1 MSFPRVELHGT
12 RGRTPRVALPGR
24 GSETRPVTFRARLHT
39 RLWAAGVRHS
49 HVLVLRCPLGPA
61 PARETGGELRDFG
74 RDAAGVGAL
83 NDALVR
89 GLSPVAIAN
98 RLERGLHFCALFEE
112 ARAVATTWVIPRGER
127 FLEELGLGFA
137 LPDDGLWVRDVFVPP
152 PERGRGR
159 FASLL
164 DAVRR
169 HWPERTALWSDVRH
183 GNTRSLRAHRGYGFE
198 VAGRYEAVHLFSR
211 VLVRLR
217 GSAGLPLASDWSGG
231 RRVAL
236 TGERYRLFAR
246 ARRA

>member
-1 MSFPRVELHGT
+1 MTL
-12 RGRTPRVALPGR
+12 
-24 GSETRPVTFRARLHT
+24 RARLHAG
-39 RLWAAGVRHS
+39 LWAAGLRHS

-61 PARETGGELRDFG
+61 PPGEAGRELRDFG
-74 RDAAGVGAL
+74 RDEAGVRAL

-98 RLERGLHFCALFEE
+98 RLERGLHFCALSEE
-112 ARAVATTWVIPRGER
+112 GRPLATTWIIPRGER

-137 LPDDGLWVRDVFVPP
+137 LPEDGLWLRDVFVPP
-152 PERGRGR
+152 AERGRGR

-169 HWPERTALWSDVRH
+169 HWPERAVLWSDVRH
-183 GNTRSLRAHRGYGFE
+183 GNARSLRAHRGYGFE
-198 VAGRYEAVHLFSR
+198 VVGRFEAVHLFSR

-217 GSAGLPLASDWSGG
+217 WSGGLPLASDWNGE

-236 TGERYRLFAR
+236 SGERYRLFAR
-246 ARRA
+246 PRRA